1 MLVYLSGGM
10 SGLNY
15 DEQLAW
21 RNKFIKSMLF
31 RTGANV
37 DVKFFNPPL
46 YYSPNQPYHKSER
59 EVMEYELDRLRK
71 SDVVIVNFNIP
82 KSIGTAMEVAV
93 ARENRIPIIGVNELN
108 KSLHPWLVESCLR
121 ICGTMDEAE
130 KYLTDYFLLGRGTK
144 YKV

>member
-1 MLVYLSGGM
+1 
-10 SGLNY
+10 
-15 DEQLAW
+15 
-21 RNKFIKSMLF
+21 
-31 RTGANV
+31 
-37 DVKFFNPPL
+37 
-46 YYSPNQPYHKSER
+46 
-59 EVMEYELDRLRK
+59 
-71 SDVVIVNFNIP
+71 
-82 KSIGTAMEVAV
+82 MEVAV